1 MIAKVAS
8 HAAAASESFAALRA
22 KNIWRGSLPSSSGE
36 SKRDWE
42 RKKEKEKERE
52 RERER
57 CRQGK
62 SPPVQPQQP
71 TMIMTGWLIPLSN
84 ASEMRQSQPE
94 MHHTKR
100 MRCLRPS
107 AIAARSN
114 RPMEAVEGLVA
125 HPCLTHS
132 LLLLLA
138 PMCIN
143 VQTGS
148 QTNLRQKVEGK
159 LGEGGVAV
167 RREVREVGGQ
177 VPEGA
182 EGVKEEEEEELVG
195 QAN

>member
-8 HAAAASESFAALRA
+8 RAAAASESFAALRA

-57 CRQGK
+57 CRKGT

-71 TMIMTGWLIPLSN
+71 TLTGWLIPLSN
-84 ASEMRQSQPE
+84 ASEMWQSQPGR
-94 MHHTKR
+94 HQTKR

-107 AIAARSN
+107 ALAARSN

-125 HPCLTHS
+125 HPRLTHS
-132 LLLLLA
+132 LLLLLRPLRPLH

-143 VQTGS
+143 VQTGAP
-148 QTNLRQKVEGK
+148 TKRRHTVEGGR
-159 LGEGGVAV
+159 GEGGVVV
-167 RREVREVGGQ
+167 RLDVREGGGQ
-177 VPEGA
+177 VPEVA
-182 EGVKEEEEEELVG
+182 ERAKEEEEEE
-195 QAN
+195 